1 MNLLNNLEPM
11 FNRIEAST
19 NTVVN
24 SLEPMFSEIE
34 ASVKSAVDSAIETVG
49 STFSDHS
56 DTTIVRDQTWQR
68 IISLNHIPTQPDK
81 LKVDMLERNI
91 EITGTS
97 ETKSVENGFEI
108 ESVRKWTKMVQV
120 PENVDPETVD
130 VKLTNQ
136 TTLTITGNFH
146 TNAASE

>member
-1 MNLLNNLEPM
+1 ML
-11 FNRIEAST
+11 NRIETST

-34 ASVKSAVDSAIETVG
+34 TSVKSAVDSAIETVG

-81 LKVDMLERNI
+81 LKVDMLDRNI

>member
-1 MNLLNNLEPM
+1 ML
-11 FNRIEAST
+11 NRIEAST

-49 STFSDHS
+49 NTFSDHS

-81 LKVDMLERNI
+81 LKVDMLDRNI

-120 PENVDPETVD
+120 PENVDADSVD

-136 TTLTITGNFH
+136 TTLTITG
-146 TNAASE
+146 TLIPASSA

>member
-1 MNLLNNLEPM
+1 M
-11 FNRIEAST
+11 FNRIETST

-49 STFSDHS
+49 NTFSDHS

-81 LKVDMLERNI
+81 LKVDMLDRNI

-120 PENVDPETVD
+120 PENVDADSVD

-136 TTLTITGNFH
+136 TTLTITG
-146 TNAASE
+146 TLIPASSA

>member
-1 MNLLNNLEPM
+1 M
-11 FNRIEAST
+11 FNRIETST

-34 ASVKSAVDSAIETVG
+34 SSVKSAVDSAIEAVG
-49 STFSDHS
+49 NTFSDHS

-68 IISLNHIPTQPDK
+68 IISLNHIPTQPNK
-81 LKVDMLERNI
+81 LKVDMLDRNI

-108 ESVRKWTKMVQV
+108 ESLRKWTKMVQV

-136 TTLTITGNFH
+136 TTLTITGTFN

>member
-1 MNLLNNLEPM
+1 ML
-11 FNRIEAST
+11 NRIEAST
-19 NTVVN
+19 NTVVS

-49 STFSDHS
+49 NTFTDHA

-81 LKVDMLERNI
+81 LKVDMLDRNI

-108 ESVRKWTKMVQV
+108 ESLRKWTKMVQV

-136 TTLTITGNFH
+136 TTLTITGTLN
-146 TNAASE
+146 TNAASEWNKT